1 MKKSLFLL
9 TAALLGSPAL
19 SGASAQK
26 VTLDLWAHWGSEQRR
41 PTINRIIDTWNKK
54 NPNIQ
59 VKYTFVP
66 FDQLPTKTLA
76 AIAAKNPPDVV
87 VIDIRTTPLRAA
99 KNQATDLS
107 KLGADSLANQFYPNL
122 WATATYKGDQYGL
135 PFVTDTRFLYYNK
148 DLFKEVG
155 LNPAKP
161 PTTWDELEAYAKKL
175 DKKTGPVYS
184 RIGFHPL
191 YGSFGL
197 ESWVANA
204 GGSMWDQDM
213 INPNFTNPV
222 AVKTLTWIKDWTDRL
237 GARNVQAFKSSFG
250 SGAQDPF
257 ISGKLGMIIDIGGY
271 AATLKK
277 YAPNMNYGMVRIP
290 TPTGQPGPGTSSGGG
305 FNLEVPVGT
314 KHPKEAFA
322 FAKWMATEGARIW
335 AQEQNDFPGAK
346 NASLSVTTPAFR
358 LMSANMK
365 YTQVNSAPPY
375 APSYGT
381 ILDKATED
389 AVYRGADPRQALE
402 EAQTQVQRLV
412 NSNK

>member
-1 MKKSLFLL
+1 MKQALFLM
-9 TAALLGSPAL
+9 TAALLAGPTLGA
-19 SGASAQK
+19 ASAQK

-59 VKYTFVP
+59 VNYTFVP

-99 KNQATDLS
+99 KNQASNLS
-107 KLGADSLANQFYPNL
+107 RLGAGRIENQFYPNL
-122 WATATYKGDQYGL
+122 WATATYKGQQYGL

-148 DLFKEVG
+148 DLFKSVG
-155 LNPAKP
+155 LNPGKP
-161 PTTWDELEAYAKKL
+161 PTTWAELEAYAQKL
-175 DKKTGPVYS
+175 DQKTGPTYS

-197 ESWVANA
+197 ESWVSNA
-204 GGSMWDQDM
+204 GGSMWDEDRV
-213 INPNFTNPV
+213 NPRFTNPV

-237 GARNVQAFKSSFG
+237 GARNVQAFRSGFG

-277 YAPNMNYGMVRIP
+277 YAPDLNYGIARIP

-314 KHPKEAFA
+314 KHPQQAYAFA
-322 FAKWMATEGARIW
+322 RWMATEGARIW

-346 NASLSVTTPAFR
+346 SASLSVTTPAFR
-358 LMSANMK
+358 MMSANMK
-365 YTQVNSAPPY
+365 YSEVTPAPTF

-381 ILDKATED
+381 ALDKAMED
-389 AVYRGADPRQALE
+389 AVYRGVDPRTALE
-402 EAQTQVQRLV
+402 AAQAQVQQTV
-412 NSNK
+412 NNNK

>member
-1 MKKSLFLL
+1 MKKTLFLL
-9 TAALLGSPAL
+9 TVALLGQA
-19 SGASAQK
+19 GAQA

-41 PTINRIIDTWNKK
+41 PTINRIIETWNKK

-76 AIAAKNPPDVV
+76 AVAAKSPPDVV

-99 KNQATDLS
+99 KNQASNLS
-107 KLGADSLANQFYPNL
+107 RLGAESLRAQFYPNL

-148 DLFKEVG
+148 DLFREVG
-155 LNPAKP
+155 LNPNKP
-161 PTTWDELEAYAKKL
+161 PKTWEELDAYARKL
-175 DKKTGPVYS
+175 DRKTGPVYS

-191 YGSFGL
+191 YGNFGL

-204 GGSMWDQDM
+204 GGSIWNEDLTA
-213 INPNFTNPV
+213 PRFTNPT
-222 AVKTLTWIKDWTDRL
+222 AVRTLGWLKDWTDRL
-237 GARNVQAFKSSFG
+237 GARNVQAFRSSFG

-257 ISGKLGMIIDIGGY
+257 ITGKLGMIADIGGY
-271 AATLKK
+271 AATLKR
-277 YAPNMNYGMVRIP
+277 YAPNLNYGMVRMP

-305 FNLEVPVGT
+305 FNLEVPVGS
-314 KHPKEAFA
+314 KHPKEAYA
-322 FAKWMATEGARIW
+322 FARWMATEGARIW
-335 AQEQNDFPGAK
+335 AVEQNDFPGAK

-365 YTQVNSAPPY
+365 YTLVSSAPPLAPGY
-375 APSYGT
+375 AS
-381 ILDKATED
+381 LLEKSVED
-389 AVYRGADPRQALE
+389 AVYRGQDARQALE
-402 EAQTQVQRLV
+402 EAQTQVQRV
-412 NSNK
+412 IDSNK